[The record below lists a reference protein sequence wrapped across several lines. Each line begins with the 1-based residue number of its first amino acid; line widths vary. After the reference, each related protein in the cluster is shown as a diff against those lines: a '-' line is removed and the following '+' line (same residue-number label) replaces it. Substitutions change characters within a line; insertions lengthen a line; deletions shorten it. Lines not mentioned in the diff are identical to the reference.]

1 MYAKQVV
8 ACKGSRLQEL
18 EQQGIHRKQEVRR
31 MATTS
36 PKAEKRIPLAW
47 NEIREISF
55 WQEPECD

>member
-1 MYAKQVV
+1 MYAKQAV
-8 ACKGSRLQEL
+8 ACEGSRLQEL

-31 MATTS
+31 KS

-47 NEIREISF
+47 NEIHEISF